1 MNDKEDST
9 RKVSKIL
16 TQVLSQ
22 FGEGNFSSAE
32 AELEQALA
40 VDYEHPDVLC
50 AMRCAA
56 YWKDRSLRFGQI
68 DDLYESA
75 EFLLKEWRL
84 FVSFI
89 QQKDHE
95 YEQGLHALRQW
106 VFGTALKNYKS
117 LHDGSGV
124 QDAEILFK
132 IGRCYKGIGDYE
144 TALGYFEE
152 AHKRRRESAEIIAE
166 LADSYALINEVKIAK
181 AFFRE
186 AFFLNPA
193 EVDVRYLESF
203 IIQKLIDSVR
213 KKGYESPELEEWI
226 PVYGILYGVFNIRR
240 ELKPLEFGK
249 LKQSIFHLESEV
261 LENRKVLPRLL
272 NRYFWLVEHYI
283 HTKEHRSKIEEILEK
298 IRDLKP
304 EVYEQYIN

>member
-1 MNDKEDST
+1 MSDKDDST
-9 RKVSKIL
+9 IKVSKIL
-16 TQVLSQ
+16 TAVLSL
-22 FGEGNFSSAE
+22 FNEGDFARAE
-32 AELEQALA
+32 AELEEALA
-40 VDYEHPDVLC
+40 IDYEHPDVLC

-56 YWKDRSLRFGQI
+56 YWKDRSQSFRQI

-89 QQKDHE
+89 QQKEHQ

-106 VFGTALKNYKS
+106 VFGTALNNYRS

-144 TALGYFEE
+144 TALQYFEE
-152 AHKRRRESAEIIAE
+152 ANKRSRGSAEIIAE
-166 LADSYALINEVKIAK
+166 LADSYALINEVKLAK

-203 IIQKLIDSVR
+203 IIQKLIESVR
-213 KKGYESPELEEWI
+213 QKGYESPELEEWI
-226 PVYGILYGVFNIRR
+226 PVYGILYGVFNVRR

-249 LKQSIFHLESEV
+249 LKQQIFDLESEV
-261 LENRKVLPRLL
+261 TENRKILPRLL
-272 NRYFWLVEHYI
+272 NKYFWLVEHYI
-283 HTKEHRSKIEEILEK
+283 HTREHRSKTEEILEK

-304 EVYEQYIN
+304 EIYEQYIN